1 MLASVKELFTPKR
14 KWDLKYLIMTASDS
28 LVL

>member
-1 MLASVKELFTPKR
+1 MLASVKELFTPRR
-14 KWDLKYLIMTASDS
+14 KWVLRYLIMTVPDN